1 MQYSAIITTVS
12 SKEESNQGR
21 TNFLKM
27 ALTSVMQQTLPPT
40 EILVVYDYPYGEG
53 MDMETGVPGG
63 RVHEGRVPEGRVN
76 LPIPKHPDS
85 GKPINIT
92 TMPSEGRGISASR
105 NTGIK
110 HSCEPWLAF
119 LDDDDEWLPR
129 KMEKQAE
136 LIKHKTQQGM
146 NSLMNPLI
154 CHTDEKWRRHGEHVN
169 PHLKHR
175 KSGGRIYE
183 KCLDLCCISPSTV
196 LMQREVFDKYGL
208 FDEKMPVCED
218 YDMWLRICA
227 YEYVLFVPKKL
238 TLKRGGHADQLSRKY
253 WGMDRFRCYALK
265 KMLLQS
271 ELTADY
277 RQATKKALQ
286 KRLEILSIGARKRGK
301 QQHLNYYQEQIQQ
314 LQK

>member
-1 MQYSAIITTVS
+1 MLYSAIITTVS

-21 TNFLKM
+21 AIFLKM

-40 EILVVYDYPYGEG
+40 EILVVYDYPYGKG
-53 MDMETGVPGG
+53 MGTDLRTEVDAPI
-63 RVHEGRVPEGRVN
+63 
-76 LPIPKHPDS
+76 PIPKHPDS

-136 LIKHKTQQGM
+136 LIKHETQQRM

-227 YEYVLFVPKKL
+227 YENVLFVPKRL

-277 RQATKKALQ
+277 RLATKNALQ

>member
-1 MQYSAIITTVS
+1 MRYSAIITTVL

-21 TNFLKM
+21 AKFLKM
-27 ALTSVMQQTLPPT
+27 ALSSVIQQTLPPT
-40 EILVVYDYPYGEG
+40 EILVVYDYPYGEYKG
-53 MDMETGVPGG
+53 MGSGMGLGTGVGI
-63 RVHEGRVPEGRVN
+63 E
-76 LPIPKHPDS
+76 IPKHPDS
-85 GKPINIT
+85 GKPINIS

-146 NSLMNPLI
+146 NPLMNSLI
-154 CHTDEKWRRHGEHVN
+154 CHTDEEWQRHGEHIN

-183 KCLDLCCISPSTV
+183 KCLELCCISPSTV
-196 LMQREVFDKYGL
+196 LMHREVFDKYGL

-227 YEYVLFVPKKL
+227 YENVLFVPEKL
-238 TLKRGGHADQLSRKY
+238 TLKRGGHADQLSQKY
-253 WGMDRFRCYALK
+253 WGMDRFRCYSLK
-265 KMLLQS
+265 KMMQQS
-271 ELTADY
+271 GLDADY
-277 RQATKKALQ
+277 RQATQKALQ

-301 QQHLNYYQEQIQQ
+301 QQHLNYYQAQIQQ
-314 LQK
+314 LQSQDA

>member
-1 MQYSAIITTVS
+1 MLYSAIITTVS

-21 TNFLKM
+21 ANFLKM

-40 EILVVYDYPYGEG
+40 EILIVYDYPYGER
-53 MDMETGVPGG
+53 MGVGA
-63 RVHEGRVPEGRVN
+63 
-76 LPIPKHPDS
+76 PIPKHPDS

-136 LIKHKTQQGM
+136 LIKHETQQRM

-277 RQATKKALQ
+277 RLATKKALQ

-314 LQK
+314 LQKQDA